1 MCSRDHTVRKPK
13 VLLCTSNLQ
22 SDINRTPCTMSVG
35 FSFTGNISLSSQIS
49 TTSFLRDTC
58 SVQEVTSCHHFPLS
72 PPWVTESRVCAVL
85 TVQSEALN
93 HNGRQPSR
101 VSLISDC
108 RGANTG
114 HTITLATGHS
124 ADWGC
129 WGKIWFSGVRGVLSL
144 LYSITSCPRLWP
156 MPLAATAAMQK

>member
-58 SVQEVTSCHHFPLS
+58 TVQEVTSCHHFPLF

-114 HTITLATGHS
+114 HTIALATGHS

-129 WGKIWFSGVRGVLSL
+129 WGKIWFSGVRGVLSCSTPSHPVL
-144 LYSITSCPRLWP
+144 DCGPCL
-156 MPLAATAAMQK
+156 